1 MNYSINQELAA
12 VQGIIDNG
20 GNQFAKSLIIRKIA
34 LRVEAVDGI
43 ENAID
48 MFDLTISEARLLRA
62 IVTVA

>member
-62 IVTVA
+62 IITVA